1 MLQCSIKRGGKMI
14 KAIFAGILA
23 VFLASNAVAG
33 DKPILS
39 QMELRQLFP
48 GNFTAVVNGAV
59 TLKIVAKS
67 NGTIIGLMTG
77 KQDSGRWSVAGNQ
90 LCIVWSTWLNGKA
103 SCSSFK
109 SGDGWYLGNG
119 VKFRKI

>member
-1 MLQCSIKRGGKMI
+1 MI
-14 KAIFAGILA
+14 KAILA
-23 VFLASNAVAG
+23 SVLTVFLASNAMAG

-39 QMELRQLFP
+39 QTELRQLFP

-59 TLKIVAKS
+59 TVLIMAKS
-67 NGTIIGLMTG
+67 NGTMIGQMTG
-77 KQDSGRWSVAGNQ
+77 KQDSGRWSVAGGK
-90 LCIVWSTWLNGKA
+90 LCIVWSTWLSGKA
-103 SCSSFK
+103 SCSSVK